1 MCTDLMKLGVVPR
14 KSLIAEMPNINKSL
28 VRHFIRGYF
37 DGDGNIS
44 YTVNGHISLSWNIVG
59 GETILT
65 AFCKILNSEDI
76 SCSIYK
82 INHSNAVSLETGSKE
97 SIMRFSNIFTAT
109 LIYF

>member
-1 MCTDLMKLGVVPR
+1 MCTDLMKLDVVPR

-59 GETILT
+59 GG
-65 AFCKILNSEDI
+65 NN
-76 SCSIYK
+76 
-82 INHSNAVSLETGSKE
+82 INGFLQ
-97 SIMRFSNIFTAT
+97 NIKFRR
-109 LIYF
+109 YFLFYI